1 MTEIM
6 TSEQLK
12 EYVRTMP
19 DDVILSVTIE
29 TEADDY
35 GRDER
40 ER

>member
-1 MTEIM
+1 MAEIM
-6 TSEQLK
+6 TPEQLK

-29 TEADDY
+29 TEAGDY
-35 GRDER
+35 DRDER